1 MVRSDDGCTCDI
13 SFIQRA
19 TKRNV
24 LCQPVYI
31 LRVLLSPCPR
41 GKNLKASL
49 RLAKL
54 VAKVRHVDRNS
65 HSKGWYTAAKMGEE
79 VIVSVDAV
87 DKRVNAATQKPAS
100 QPAPSF
106 KSLSQKTLR
115 TRSKQVRKIR
125 VPPNRMSPLKSRWM
139 EIYEPIVKYLKLQI
153 RMNLRTKCVELKTGK
168 ATEDTGALQKGAD
181 FVKAFVLGF
190 AVADAIAL
198 IRLDDLY
205 IETFEVRDIRATLK
219 GDHLSRAV
227 GRIAGKDGRT
237 KFTIENAT
245 KTRIVV
251 ADTKIHILG
260 SYENTRLARHS
271 ISSLVLGAAPGK
283 VYNKLRTV
291 SARLNERNF

>member
-1 MVRSDDGCTCDI
+1 MEVLRSAYYI
-13 SFIQRA
+13 A
-19 TKRNV
+19 TV
-24 LCQPVYI
+24 LK
-31 LRVLLSPCPR
+31 S
-41 GKNLKASL
+41 
-49 RLAKL
+49 
-54 VAKVRHVDRNS
+54 D
-65 HSKGWYTAAKMGEE
+65 AAKMATSGQAT
-79 VIVSVDAV
+79 ISVQAV
-87 DKRVNAATQKPAS
+87 DEATGAANATAAAACTAPKLPAAPDFAT
-100 QPAPSF
+100 
-106 KSLSQKTLR
+106 LSAKALRKTGR
-115 TRSKQVRKIR
+115 QVRKVP
-125 VPPNRMSPLKSRWM
+125 VPPNRLSPLKSRWM

-153 RMNLRTKCVELKTGK
+153 RMNIRNKTVELKTSK

-190 AVADAIAL
+190 SVADAIAL

-205 IETFEVRDIRATLK
+205 IETFEVKDIRSTLK

-227 GRIAGKDGRT
+227 GRITGKDGRT

-260 SYENTRLARHS
+260 SYDNTRLARHA

-291 SARLNERNF
+291 SARLNERKF